1 MVEIQQE
8 HHFFTFKSKTES
20 MISDFIYHLSFI
32 YDISFLVDFHL
43 PCISSFYSLKSYL
56 SYFVIIN
63 TFLPTPFKWWPVILL
78 QLTDNVINAFI
89 DRQTLWWQTEMEQ
102 ADCPYRYR
110 VCWFNKMW
118 TELASIFFTF
128 KQIKLSVTPKKVRK
142 SNRQLR

>member
-78 QLTDNVINAFI
+78 QLTDNVSLT
-89 DRQTLWWQTEMEQ
+89 DRHCGGRQKRNKRIVPIKTEF
-102 ADCPYRYR
+102 
-110 VCWFNKMW
+110 VN
-118 TELASIFFTF
+118 
-128 KQIKLSVTPKKVRK
+128 
-142 SNRQLR
+142 